1 MSKVSVKKS
10 WHSEMVTIETNLLSG
25 QRGQLTTL
33 FFFCV
38 LVAIFVICSIIC
50 SYFPLH
56 DRETTVKGPGDRL
69 SSKQQVWI
77 DLLCS
82 LKVDIELCIVQV
94 SKDEDRFLEE
104 REALN

>member
-1 MSKVSVKKS
+1 MTKK
-10 WHSEMVTIETNLLSG
+10 NN
-25 QRGQLTTL
+25 QK
-33 FFFCV
+33 
-38 LVAIFVICSIIC
+38 
-50 SYFPLH
+50 
-56 DRETTVKGPGDRL
+56 VKGPGDRL

-94 SKDEDRFLEE
+94 SKDEEQFLQE